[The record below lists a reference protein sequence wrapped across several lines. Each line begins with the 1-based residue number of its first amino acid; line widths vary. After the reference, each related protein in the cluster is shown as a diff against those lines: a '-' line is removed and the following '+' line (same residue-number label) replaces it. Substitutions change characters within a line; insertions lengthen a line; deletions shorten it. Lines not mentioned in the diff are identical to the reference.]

1 MALIARLLSTIV
13 SVFFYSTVTDPGAID
28 EQPHW
33 YWLQDN
39 SGGLASLPLVPSQG
53 HPNNQPGVN
62 GKGPGTN
69 QNVPKFDTQQV
80 L

>member
-1 MALIARLLSTIV
+1 LKIIQ
-13 SVFFYSTVTDPGAID
+13 DPGAID

-39 SGGLASLPLVPSQG
+39 SGGLASLPLPPSS
-53 HPNNQPGVN
+53 HTSNNGDIN
-62 GKGPGTN
+62 GKAPGFIYKGT
-69 QNVPKFDTQQV
+69 V